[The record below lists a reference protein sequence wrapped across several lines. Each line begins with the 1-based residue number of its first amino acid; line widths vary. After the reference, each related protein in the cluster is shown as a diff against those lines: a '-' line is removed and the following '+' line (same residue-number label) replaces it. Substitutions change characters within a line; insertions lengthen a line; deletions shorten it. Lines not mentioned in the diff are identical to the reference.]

1 MPAYVSSL
9 FQLRNNINNLRGMN
23 KLQIARVITTS
34 YGKHYTRFL
43 AVKLW
48 IELDDKLRTSISTTC
63 FKNNVDLASS
73 LTIGISFFYLP
84 ILLSLL

>member
-1 MPAYVSSL
+1 MPFRFECLYLS
-9 FQLRNNINNLRGMN
+9 
-23 KLQIARVITTS
+23 
-34 YGKHYTRFL
+34 TRFL
-43 AVKLW
+43 ADKLW
-48 IELDDKLRTSISTTC
+48 NELADKLRTSTSTTY